1 MISGNELNM
10 SIPIEGIFNL
20 HETFD
25 HSRIPVHILETENI
39 PKVSQYFLAL
49 GYPRYNMEEIE
60 ESPKFTKQVKKQS
73 RGNPRIKKDIEN
85 AKMKLVDEQYHR
97 SLDWKSLG
105 GKKDFYQFRINQKC
119 RIHCSPAG
127 IKKLILEKLMCHH

>member
-1 MISGNELNM
+1 
-10 SIPIEGIFNL
+10 
-20 HETFD
+20 
-25 HSRIPVHILETENI
+25 
-39 PKVSQYFLAL
+39 
-49 GYPRYNMEEIE
+49 
-60 ESPKFTKQVKKQS
+60 
-73 RGNPRIKKDIEN
+73 
-85 AKMKLVDEQYHR
+85 MKLVDEQYHR

>member
-1 MISGNELNM
+1 
-10 SIPIEGIFNL
+10 
-20 HETFD
+20 
-25 HSRIPVHILETENI
+25 
-39 PKVSQYFLAL
+39 
-49 GYPRYNMEEIE
+49 
-60 ESPKFTKQVKKQS
+60 VKKQS
-73 RGNPRIKKDIEN
+73 RGNPRIKKDVEN

-127 IKKLILEKLMCHH
+127 INKLILEKLMCHH